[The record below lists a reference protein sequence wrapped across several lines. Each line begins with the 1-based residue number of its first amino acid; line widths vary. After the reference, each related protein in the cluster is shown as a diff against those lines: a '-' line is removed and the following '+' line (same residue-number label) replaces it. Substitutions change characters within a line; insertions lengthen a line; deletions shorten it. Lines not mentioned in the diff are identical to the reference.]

1 MKTLI
6 TISAAL
12 LCATAASAQMTP
24 PAPPSPPAMANPP
37 MPPMP
42 PMPPRGGMRGFGAMS
57 EPGRQAM
64 MGAMRADRDANR
76 ADHDRVKASRDRMLA
91 VLDAERLD
99 TAALKR
105 AMDDEREAANAMKV
119 RRQTAMLAAFQSLSL
134 ADRRAF
140 VADAR
145 TLRDRVETRV
155 EKHMNRRMKRHG
167 AGHDMPSPMPPQPP
181 QPPR

>member
-1 MKTLI
+1 MKILLTA
-6 TISAAL
+6 SAAL
-12 LCATAASAQMTP
+12 LCATAAAAQVTP
-24 PAPPSPPAMANPP
+24 PAPPSPPAMTT
-37 MPPMP
+37 PPMP

-64 MGAMRADRDANR
+64 MGAMRADRAANR

-105 AMDDEREAANAMKV
+105 AMDEEREAANAMKA
-119 RRQTAMLAAFQSLSL
+119 RRQSAMLAAFQSLSV

-145 TLRDRVETRV
+145 SMRDRVETRV
-155 EKHMNRRMKRHG
+155 EKRMNRRMKRHG
-167 AGHDMPSPMPPQPP
+167 GGDDMVPPMPPMPPQPP
-181 QPPR
+181 R